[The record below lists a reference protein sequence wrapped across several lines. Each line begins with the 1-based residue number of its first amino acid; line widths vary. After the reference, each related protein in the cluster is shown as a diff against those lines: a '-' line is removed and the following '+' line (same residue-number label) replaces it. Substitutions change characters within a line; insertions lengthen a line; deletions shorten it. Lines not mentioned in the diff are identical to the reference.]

1 MKFDIISMYCG
12 GFILKG
18 LYNFQYTM
26 PINTLRGKLI
36 TSIGDYKEKYKN
48 FWDKRFDR
56 VNLPTSEDFS
66 NFMVHSLSN
75 LGDVPRT
82 SPDIPDYFPY
92 VPDDFRDFC
101 RIFEVYM
108 LKSTSHYRGTII
120 AITNESQNVAASH
133 LKEAGFGSFGP
144 TSKNGPGSGLSLCTT
159 WVGDYHNVV
168 RPKIRSAIG
177 NVREP
182 KKSAFGLR

>member
-1 MKFDIISMYCG
+1 MYCG

-18 LYNFQYTM
+18 LYNFQHIM
-26 PINTLRGKLI
+26 PVNTLRGVPI
-36 TSIGDYKEKYKN
+36 TSIEDYEKKYKD
-48 FWDKRFDR
+48 FWDKKFDR

-66 NFMVHSLSN
+66 SFIVHSLSN
-75 LGDVPRT
+75 LRDVPRAD
-82 SPDIPDYFPY
+82 PNIPDYFHY

-108 LKSTSHYRGTII
+108 LRSTSHYRGTII

-133 LKEAGFGSFGP
+133 LKEAGFEPFGP
-144 TSKNGPGSGLSLCTT
+144 TSKHGPESDLSLCTT

-168 RPKIRSAIG
+168 RPKIRSAIK
-177 NVREP
+177 NDREP